1 MKLIFLSNLLAY
13 IKTLN
18 GLENVNIDEK
28 FRKYLNPKYKIFES
42 PDDFIKVYKTTE
54 KKILDY
60 LKNYLVETN
69 LNEKIK
75 FGLYS
80 TIKYIE
86 NDRNNFQKDFDEANK
101 SYIIIKNNNDKMNIK
116 KLRYSA
122 FSEDIKKRAIEEENN
137 KEQNNLYVNYN
148 RGKYDEKFLKLI
160 RSNIDVEKTNFLY
173 KFYQLK
179 KIKNFHTEKEYVYFY
194 ISNNILNFYKKCP
207 KYFYRQEAFSFN
219 KFNEFIDNF
228 LTSNKLKDS
237 ESRKIILYLLNIY
250 ETAIN
255 NFLNDYENTITKF
268 GKTDAYYTIR
278 KEKIN
283 EKKLHLFEKK
293 KIMDIKIKK
302 MKIDKYNRKF
312 LKFRY
317 IERSNLSNSS
327 MVNFFSKGK
336 SFEIKK
342 NNKKDFE
349 NENYLL
355 KY

>member
-1 MKLIFLSNLLAY
+1 M
-13 IKTLN
+13 
-18 GLENVNIDEK
+18 
-28 FRKYLNPKYKIFES
+28 
-42 PDDFIKVYKTTE
+42 
-54 KKILDY
+54 
-60 LKNYLVETN
+60 
-69 LNEKIK
+69 
-75 FGLYS
+75 
-80 TIKYIE
+80 
-86 NDRNNFQKDFDEANK
+86 
-101 SYIIIKNNNDKMNIK
+101 
-116 KLRYSA
+116 
-122 FSEDIKKRAIEEENN
+122 
-137 KEQNNLYVNYN
+137 
-148 RGKYDEKFLKLI
+148 
-160 RSNIDVEKTNFLY
+160 
-173 KFYQLK
+173 K

-228 LTSNKLKDS
+228 ITSNKLKDS